1 MTCVLYKGSR
11 GYKWSRA
18 SNIRFRPAVSVTTH
32 IGTNGAELQIYKLG
46 KDNQGDLKSRT
57 NETKLK
63 ICFTYLL
70 MN

>member
-1 MTCVLYKGSR
+1 MCISWLVFYIKAAG
-11 GYKWSRA
+11 
-18 SNIRFRPAVSVTTH
+18 
-32 IGTNGAELQIYKLG
+32 GTNGAELQIYKLG

>member
-1 MTCVLYKGSR
+1 MFYIKAAG
-11 GYKWSRA
+11 
-18 SNIRFRPAVSVTTH
+18 
-32 IGTNGAELQIYKLG
+32 GTNGAELQIYKLG
-46 KDNQGDLKSRT
+46 KDNQGDLKSKT

>member
-11 GYKWSRA
+11 
-18 SNIRFRPAVSVTTH
+18 
-32 IGTNGAELQIYKLG
+32 GTNGAELQIYKLG

>member
-1 MTCVLYKGSR
+1 MCISCLVFYIKAAG
-11 GYKWSRA
+11 
-18 SNIRFRPAVSVTTH
+18 
-32 IGTNGAELQIYKLG
+32 GTNGAELQIYKLG

>member
-1 MTCVLYKGSR
+1 MFYIKAAG
-11 GYKWSRA
+11 
-18 SNIRFRPAVSVTTH
+18 
-32 IGTNGAELQIYKLG
+32 GTNGAELQIYKLG

-70 MN
+70 MNLLFRRGTNETKPIYL